1 MDNGL
6 NNPHIISEEQL
17 NAENSNNDNNN
28 NNDNY
33 NADNYNSN
41 NYNGDENKYSCTE
54 NKKQLEED
62 NQNANIGI
70 DTNTDIYN
78 SVPNLKNKNNKYTFF
93 RSFKGIIILT
103 GIIIGIFIM
112 FKFLYLNSLNNR
124 SQKYNDMTG
133 NRIKPINKYKN
144 KIINYKKRFHP
155 NIFNYTSSDK
165 NNNLKTANQ
174 RKFSKKFYSEMQLLK
189 KLKNYKNTGDNN
201 NIDKNN
207 LKNAKKNLLPINKK
221 IVVFIKQSYA
231 MSILKNE
238 KEANKIA
245 NKNNI
250 KLDNL
255 KYYKKAANK
264 KISTAVIPIGT
275 VVNAYIKYKIFS
287 YNTEVPVIAI
297 LSNTY
302 YYKKKSFLKKGD
314 KFFGM
319 VSVKHS
325 LDRLNIHFNRIIKTN
340 GLSLGINA
348 IAMMPNG
355 SGGVKG
361 NVHRHYK
368 ANILTSLAQGVV
380 GAAALFA
387 GGGSAANA
395 SNPYTFQNQI
405 RQNVAQNE
413 LGQAQNGL
421 NSIASSTQQATIT
434 LPKGTPIKI
443 IFLRSVNI
451 K

>member
-1 MDNGL
+1 MDDKL

-17 NAENSNNDNNN
+17 NAENSNNDND
-28 NNDNY
+28 NDNDY
-33 NADNYNSN
+33 SSN
-41 NYNGDENKYSCTE
+41 NYNGDKNKYSCAE

-62 NQNANIGI
+62 NQNANTVI
-70 DTNTDIYN
+70 DTNTDTYN

-112 FKFLYLNSLNNR
+112 FKFLYLNSLNNNG
-124 SQKYNDMTG
+124 QKYNNMTG
-133 NRIKPINKYKN
+133 NGIKPINKYKN
-144 KIINYKKRFHP
+144 KIINYKKRFRP
-155 NIFNYTSSDK
+155 NIFNYTYRDK

-174 RKFSKKFYSEMQLLK
+174 IKFSKKFYREIQLLK
-189 KLKNYKNTGDNN
+189 KLKNYKNTIDNSN
-201 NIDKNN
+201 TDKNN
-207 LKNAKKNLLPINKK
+207 LKNTKKNLLPINKK

-231 MSILKNE
+231 VSILKNE
-238 KEANKIA
+238 KEANKRA
-245 NKNNI
+245 NKNNK
-250 KLDNL
+250 KLGNFN
-255 KYYKKAANK
+255 YYKKAADK
-264 KISTAVIPIGT
+264 KISTAVIAIGT

-302 YYKKKSFLKKGD
+302 YYKRKPFLKKGD

-348 IAMMPNG
+348 LAMMPNG

-361 NVHRHYK
+361 NIHRHYK
-368 ANILTSLAQGVV
+368 TNILTSLASGVV

-434 LPKGTPIKI
+434 LPEGTPIKI

>member
-1 MDNGL
+1 MDDEL
-6 NNPHIISEEQL
+6 NNPHIISEETL
-17 NAENSNNDNNN
+17 NAEN
-28 NNDNY
+28 
-33 NADNYNSN
+33 AN
-41 NYNGDENKYSCTE
+41 NYSSNENRQSYTGNKENK
-54 NKKQLEED
+54 NLEYG
-62 NQNANIGI
+62 NQNVNNSDI
-70 DTNTDIYN
+70 DIDTDIYN

-103 GIIIGIFIM
+103 GIIIVIFIM
-112 FKFLYLNSLNNR
+112 FKFLYLNNVSRKYSNNKNNTM
-124 SQKYNDMTG
+124 S
-133 NRIKPINKYKN
+133 KPLNKYKN
-144 KIINYKKRFHP
+144 KIINYKKRFHS
-155 NIFNYTSSDK
+155 NIFNYASANK

-174 RKFSKKFYSEMQLLK
+174 RKFSKKFYREMQFLK
-189 KLKNYKNTGDNN
+189 KIKNYKGNK
-201 NIDKNN
+201 NISNSN
-207 LKNAKKNLLPINKK
+207 SSSSSSKKNLLPINKK

-231 MSILKNE
+231 RSILKNE
-238 KEANKIA
+238 KKA

-250 KLDNL
+250 KLNNL
-255 KYYKKAANK
+255 NYYKKVANK
-264 KISTAVIPIGT
+264 KISYKYGVNNNNTAIIPIGT

-302 YYKKKSFLKKGD
+302 YYKNKPILNKGD

-319 VSVKHS
+319 ASMKHS
-325 LDRLNIHFNRIIKTN
+325 LDRLNIHFDRIIKIN

-361 NVHRHYK
+361 NVRHHYRV
-368 ANILTSLAQGVV
+368 NILTSLAQGVV

-387 GGGSAANA
+387 GGGSAVNSA
-395 SNPYTFQNQI
+395 NPYTFQNQI

-413 LGQAQNGL
+413 LGRAQNGL
-421 NSIASSTQQATIT
+421 NSIASSAQQTTIT
-434 LPKGTPIKI
+434 LSKGTPIKI

-451 K
+451 N

>member
-1 MDNGL
+1 MDDEL
-6 NNPHIISEEQL
+6 NNPHIISEETL
-17 NAENSNNDNNN
+17 NAEN
-28 NNDNY
+28 
-33 NADNYNSN
+33 AN
-41 NYNGDENKYSCTE
+41 NYSSNENRQSYTE
-54 NKKQLEED
+54 NKENKNLKD
-62 NQNANIGI
+62 GNQNVNNIDI

-103 GIIIGIFIM
+103 GIIIVIFIM
-112 FKFLYLNSLNNR
+112 FKFLYLNNVSRKYSNN
-124 SQKYNDMTG
+124 KNNTMP
-133 NRIKPINKYKN
+133 KPINKYKN
-144 KIINYKKRFHP
+144 KIINYKKRFHS
-155 NIFNYTSSDK
+155 NIFNYASANK

-174 RKFSKKFYSEMQLLK
+174 RKFSKKFYREMQLLK
-189 KLKNYKNTGDNN
+189 KLKNYKGNK
-201 NIDKNN
+201 NISNSS
-207 LKNAKKNLLPINKK
+207 KKNLLPINKK

-231 MSILKNE
+231 RSILKNE
-238 KEANKIA
+238 KEANKRA

-250 KLDNL
+250 KLGNL
-255 KYYKKAANK
+255 NYYKKAANK
-264 KISTAVIPIGT
+264 KISYKFGESNNNTAIIPIGT
-275 VVNAYIKYKIFS
+275 VVNGYIKYKIFS

-297 LSNTY
+297 LSDTY
-302 YYKKKSFLKKGD
+302 YYKNKPFLKKGD

-319 VSVKHS
+319 VSIKHS

-361 NVHRHYK
+361 NVHYHYK
-368 ANILTSLAQGVV
+368 ANVLTSLAQGVV
-380 GAAALFA
+380 GAAAVFA

-405 RQNVAQNE
+405 RQNVARNE

-421 NSIASSTQQATIT
+421 NSIASSAQQTTIT
-434 LPKGTPIKI
+434 LSKGVPIKI
-443 IFLRSVNI
+443 IFLRSVN
-451 K
+451 

>member
-1 MDNGL
+1 
-6 NNPHIISEEQL
+6 
-17 NAENSNNDNNN
+17 
-28 NNDNY
+28 
-33 NADNYNSN
+33 
-41 NYNGDENKYSCTE
+41 
-54 NKKQLEED
+54 
-62 NQNANIGI
+62 
-70 DTNTDIYN
+70 
-78 SVPNLKNKNNKYTFF
+78 
-93 RSFKGIIILT
+93 
-103 GIIIGIFIM
+103 
-112 FKFLYLNSLNNR
+112 
-124 SQKYNDMTG
+124 

-144 KIINYKKRFHP
+144 KIINYKKRFRP

-165 NNNLKTANQ
+165 NNNLKIANQ
-174 RKFSKKFYSEMQLLK
+174 RKFSKKFYREMQLLK
-189 KLKNYKNTGDNN
+189 KLKNYKDTGDNS

-207 LKNAKKNLLPINKK
+207 LKKAKKNLLPINKK

-231 MSILKNE
+231 RSILKNE
-238 KEANKIA
+238 KEANKRA

-250 KLDNL
+250 KLGNL
-255 KYYKKAANK
+255 NYYKKAADTK
-264 KISTAVIPIGT
+264 MSTAVIPVGT

-302 YYKKKSFLKKGD
+302 YYKKKPFLKKGD

-340 GLSLGINA
+340 GLSIGINA

-361 NVHRHYK
+361 NVQHHYG
-368 ANILTSLAQGVV
+368 ANVLTSLAQGVV

-387 GGGSAANA
+387 GGGSAVNSA
-395 SNPYTFQNQI
+395 NPYTFQNQI

-421 NSIASSTQQATIT
+421 NSIASSTQQITIT

>member
-1 MDNGL
+1 MDDEL

-17 NAENSNNDNNN
+17 NAANSNNDN
-28 NNDNY
+28 D
-33 NADNYNSN
+33 NADNYNPN
-41 NYNGDENKYSCTE
+41 NYNNDENKYSYTE

-62 NQNANIGI
+62 NQNA
-70 DTNTDIYN
+70 NTDIYN
-78 SVPNLKNKNNKYTFF
+78 SVPNLKNKNNKYIFF
-93 RSFKGIIILT
+93 KSFKGIIILT

-124 SQKYNDMTG
+124 GQEYNEMDG
-133 NRIKPINKYKN
+133 NRIKPIKIYKN
-144 KIINYKKRFHP
+144 KIINYKKRFSS
-155 NIFNYTSSDK
+155 NMFNHAYNNK
-165 NNNLKTANQ
+165 NNSLETTNQ
-174 RKFSKKFYSEMQLLK
+174 RKFSKKFYREMQLLK
-189 KLKNYKNTGDNN
+189 KLKNYKNTGDKT

-207 LKNAKKNLLPINKK
+207 LKNVKKNLLPINKK

-231 MSILKNE
+231 RSILKNE
-238 KEANKIA
+238 KEANKRA

-250 KLDNL
+250 KLGNL
-255 KYYKKAANK
+255 NYYKKAANK
-264 KISTAVIPIGT
+264 KISYKFDESSNNTAVIAIGT

-302 YYKKKSFLKKGD
+302 YYKKKPFLKKGD
-314 KFFGM
+314 KFFGI

-368 ANILTSLAQGVV
+368 ANILTSLASGVV

-451 K
+451 IK

>member
-1 MDNGL
+1 MDDKL

-17 NAENSNNDNNN
+17 NAENSNNDND
-28 NNDNY
+28 NDND
-33 NADNYNSN
+33 NADNYNFN
-41 NYNGDENKYSCTE
+41 NYNSDKNKYSCAE

-62 NQNANIGI
+62 NQNA
-70 DTNTDIYN
+70 NTDIYN

-112 FKFLYLNSLNNR
+112 FKFLYLNSLNNQG
-124 SQKYNDMTG
+124 QKYNNMTG

-144 KIINYKKRFHP
+144 KIINYKKRFRP
-155 NIFNYTSSDK
+155 NIFNYTYSDK

-174 RKFSKKFYSEMQLLK
+174 RKFSKKFYREIQLLK
-189 KLKNYKNTGDNN
+189 KLKNYKNTIDNSN
-201 NIDKNN
+201 TDKNN
-207 LKNAKKNLLPINKK
+207 LKNTKKNLLPINKK

-238 KEANKIA
+238 KEANKRV

-250 KLDNL
+250 KLSNL
-255 KYYKKAANK
+255 NYYKKAADK
-264 KISTAVIPIGT
+264 KIFTAAIAIGT

-302 YYKKKSFLKKGD
+302 YYKRKPFLKKGD

-361 NVHRHYK
+361 NIHRHYK
-368 ANILTSLAQGVV
+368 TNILTSLASGVV

-387 GGGSAANA
+387 GGGSAVNA
-395 SNPYTFQNQI
+395 SNSYTFQNQI

-434 LPKGTPIKI
+434 LPEGTPIKI